1 MRLETTRFGVLDV
14 EDDAILTFTQPIIG
28 FQEFR
33 RFIVIPGPDK
43 TSVSWLQSTESGEL
57 AFILMDPRNVVPD
70 YTVQLSPN
78 EMTELAATEVSEL
91 DIYTIVVVPNDRT
104 KIRTNL
110 KAPILINTKHRL
122 GKQTI
127 LERGNYPVQFY
138 LSQAKPSDEESQ
150 EVSDARANS

>member
-91 DIYTIVVVPNDRT
+91 DIYTIVVVPQDRT

-138 LSQAKPSDEESQ
+138 LSQAKLGDEESQ